1 MAARIADAY
10 TSVRVSAAKQT
21 PSNALPALPVPPL
34 ALPAL
39 AEALV
44 ASSVDG
50 LLTFD
55 RECRYT
61 LWNAAMERFTGIA
74 AAEVLGKNAF
84 EAFPH
89 LVEIGVDRLFRGALA
104 GETTIVENYEV
115 KRADGSRRFYDRHYS
130 PLRDASGAVVGG
142 VGVVRD
148 ITDRR
153 FAELALYEREELF
166 RSVVENTTD
175 AIGIV
180 DATGRPVYANPAL
193 TRICGFPLEDLRA
206 KSVLDLVH
214 PDDLARAAEGMMRM
228 VNEVGSVAALE
239 ARWRNADG
247 SWRTLDGHSRSFLD
261 RDGNL
266 QVVLHARDVTE
277 AKRARETVERAE
289 EALKES
295 HERLRAS
302 QKLEAIGRLAGGV
315 AHDINNLLTVVLSC
329 ADLLARSSPPRSSSQ
344 DYIAEITHASERGA
358 ALTRQL
364 LTFSRK
370 QPTQTRVIDLN
381 AVVLELQTMLKR
393 LIGEHIELVT
403 SLGDRLHVR
412 ADPGQVEQVIVNLV
426 LNARDALGD
435 RGGKIVIAT
444 DQMLVREP
452 MDSVVPGRYVALRVD
467 DDGVGMTDDV
477 KAHLFEPFF
486 TTKPRGKGT
495 GLGLATVY
503 GIVKQSGGHVNAR
516 STVGEGT
523 SFEVLF
529 PSVDSAVDASSQAIA
544 VARPRGNETILLVE
558 DEDPLRRL
566 VCEVLAESGYVVVEA
581 SNGEEAIRVSDER
594 SARGEPID
602 LVVSDV
608 VMPGM
613 SGRQLAARVRQRWPA
628 VRVLLMSGYDDDA
641 MRADEPVLAKP
652 FSASVI
658 ARRVREVLDESAP

>member
-1 MAARIADAY
+1 MC
-10 TSVRVSAAKQT
+10 VRLSAAKEILS
-21 PSNALPALPVPPL
+21 PVSNVSL
-34 ALPAL
+34 AD
-39 AEALV
+39 ALV

-74 AAEVLGKNAF
+74 AGAVLGKNAF

-89 LVEIGVDRLFRGALA
+89 LVTIGVDRLFFAALA
-104 GETTIVENYEV
+104 GETTVVEDYEV
-115 KRADGSRRFYDRHYS
+115 KAADGSRRFFDRHYS
-130 PLRDASGAVVGG
+130 PLRDASGEIVGG
-142 VGVVRD
+142 VGVIRD
-148 ITDRR
+148 VTSRR
-153 FAELALYEREELF
+153 VAELALHEREELF

-180 DATGRPVYANPAL
+180 DANGAHVYANAAL
-193 TRICGFPLEDLRA
+193 TRILGFSLEELRT
-206 KSVLDLVH
+206 KSVLELVH
-214 PDDLARAAEGMMRM
+214 PDDLSRAAAGMIRM
-228 VNEVGSVAALE
+228 VAEVGSIVALE
-239 ARWRNADG
+239 ARWRRADG

-261 RDGNL
+261 RDGKL

-277 AKRARETVERAE
+277 AKLAREAVNRAE
-289 EALKES
+289 AALKES
-295 HERLRAS
+295 HEKLRAS

-329 ADLLARSSPPRSSSQ
+329 ADLLERSSPPRSSAR
-344 DYIAEITHASERGA
+344 DYIAEITRASERGA

-370 QPTQTRVIDLN
+370 QPTQSRVIDIN
-381 AVVLELQTMLKR
+381 TIVVELQTMLKR

-403 SLGDRLHVR
+403 SLGEHLHVR
-412 ADPGQVEQVIVNLV
+412 VDPGQLEQVIVNLV
-426 LNARDALGD
+426 LNSRDALGE
-435 RGGKIVIAT
+435 RGGKIVIVTT
-444 DQMLVREP
+444 DMVVGNP
-452 MDSVVPGRYVALRVD
+452 MDSVLPGTYVALRVE
-467 DDGVGMTDDV
+467 DDGAGMTDEV

-516 STVGEGT
+516 SEVGEGT

-529 PSVDSAVDASSQAIA
+529 PRVDAEVDACASTA
-544 VARPRGNETILLVE
+544 VAARPRGNETILLVE
-558 DEDPLRRL
+558 DEAPLRRL
-566 VCEVLAESGYVVVEA
+566 VCEVLAESGYAVVEA
-581 SNGEEAIRVSDER
+581 SSGEEAIRVSDDR
-594 SARGEPID
+594 CARGEPID

-613 SGRQLAARVRQRWPA
+613 SGRQLAAQVRERWPK
-628 VRVLLMSGYDDDA
+628 VRILLMSGYDDDA
-641 MRADEPVLAKP
+641 LRADEPVLAKP
-652 FSASVI
+652 FSASMI
-658 ARRVREVLDESAP
+658 ARRVREVLDQGAA